1 MALGRVRPRAILLD
15 ALGTL
20 LALEDPSPALV
31 RELATRHG
39 VTVTTDEARSALRA
53 EMTFYRVH
61 HDEASDL
68 QALAGLRRLCAGV
81 LRDAL
86 PAQARDLPLDDV
98 LAALMAALRF
108 TPYPEV
114 PATLDALR
122 AQGIALVVVSNWD
135 VSLHEVLART
145 GLSGRIDGV
154 LTSAEVGFAKPRPE
168 IFALALELAGAT
180 AGEALHV
187 GDSGEEDVE
196 GARGAGIRPVLLVRD
211 PADRPAIPGAGDPG
225 GSALEG
231 VATVRSLSELPALA
245 T

>member
-1 MALGRVRPRAILLD
+1 MKPRVILLD

-31 RELATRHG
+31 RELEARHG
-39 VTVTTDEARSALRA
+39 VTVTTDEARLALRA
-53 EMTFYRVH
+53 EMAFYRVH

-68 QALAGLRRLCAGV
+68 QALARLRRRCAVV

-86 PAQARDLPLDDV
+86 PARAHGLPLDDV
-98 LAALMAALRF
+98 LAALLAALRF

-122 AQGIALVVVSNWD
+122 AEGIALVVVSNWD
-135 VSLHEVLART
+135 VSLHEVLAQT
-145 GLSGRIDGV
+145 GLAERLDGV
-154 LTSAEVGFAKPRPE
+154 LTSAEVGFAKPGPE
-168 IFALALELAGAT
+168 IFALALELVGAT
-180 AGEALHV
+180 PDEALHV
-187 GDSGEEDVE
+187 GDSAAEDVE
-196 GARGAGIRPVLLVRD
+196 GARAAGVRPVLLIRD
-211 PADRPAIPGAGDPG
+211 PADRRPIPGAGDPG

>member
-1 MALGRVRPRAILLD
+1 VKPRVILLD

-31 RELATRHG
+31 RELQARHG
-39 VTVTTDEARSALRA
+39 VTVTTDEARLALRA
-53 EMTFYRVH
+53 EMAFYRVH

-68 QALAGLRRLCAGV
+68 QALAGLRRRCAGV

-86 PAQARDLPLDDV
+86 PAHAHGLPPDDV
-98 LAALMAALRF
+98 LAALLAALRF

-122 AQGIALVVVSNWD
+122 AEGIALVVVSNWD
-135 VSLHEVLART
+135 VSLHEVLAQT
-145 GLSGRIDGV
+145 GLSGRLDGA

-168 IFALALELAGAT
+168 IFTLALELVGAT
-180 AGEALHV
+180 AAEALHV
-187 GDSGEEDVE
+187 GDSAEADVE
-196 GARGAGIRPVLLVRD
+196 GARAAGVRPVLVVRD
-211 PADRPAIPGAGDPG
+211 PADRPPIPGASDPG
-225 GSALEG
+225 GCAMEG